1 MTRTKN
7 IRVAGTYVKG
17 ISHDESEKPCQ
28 DRTYQKSSNGVT
40 VISLADGAGSYD
52 RPEVGAEIAAK
63 FVVDYLCDNFK
74 VIFEKDEKTIAKNI
88 LNGIQ
93 KELIKKAKNLNL
105 DMKRGDLSSTLLF
118 VSVKDNQYLAGHIG
132 DGMIGYFENQKSA
145 VLSYPE
151 NSGENGKYTYLT
163 TQKSSLDHFRVY
175 KNELNNITGFVLMS
189 DGTCDS
195 LYDPVPK
202 RLTVGNMTIMGWL
215 NNKTL
220 SIEQVEKEIRE
231 AIESLFLNKSKNGDD
246 CSIILMST
254 KDEDKMKEAEITD
267 LTLDQLAD
275 NTKRIDRLQED
286 LDSVKNKLKD
296 LNNRVPTKIE
306 ENDYKNYKSVLDK
319 LTSKKAD
326 NTKRI
331 NRLKENVTTIK
342 KELNDFQNILGSK
355 LDKISSGRESVSIEE
370 MKSIIKWKKNVNI
383 LLIVISTGLA
393 GVVIKLLFFN

>member
-1 MTRTKN
+1 
-7 IRVAGTYVKG
+7 
-17 ISHDESEKPCQ
+17 
-28 DRTYQKSSNGVT
+28 
-40 VISLADGAGSYD
+40 
-52 RPEVGAEIAAK
+52 
-63 FVVDYLCDNFK
+63 
-74 VIFEKDEKTIAKNI
+74 
-88 LNGIQ
+88 
-93 KELIKKAKNLNL
+93 
-105 DMKRGDLSSTLLF
+105 
-118 VSVKDNQYLAGHIG
+118 
-132 DGMIGYFENQKSA
+132 
-145 VLSYPE
+145 
-151 NSGENGKYTYLT
+151 
-163 TQKSSLDHFRVY
+163 
-175 KNELNNITGFVLMS
+175 
-189 DGTCDS
+189 
-195 LYDPVPK
+195 
-202 RLTVGNMTIMGWL
+202 
-215 NNKTL
+215 
-220 SIEQVEKEIRE
+220 RE